1 MSPACAAPHAVI
13 QRVMA
18 ATPGRMPRYIHGGRM
33 SKVDVQKKILSEN
46 DRVAAENRERFFKAG
61 VFVLNLI
68 SSPGSGKTTLL
79 ESTLD
84 RLAGKFRVLVI
95 EGDVSTDR
103 DIERVKAHGAGGV
116 QINTGGG
123 CHLSAAMVGEV
134 LPDLDLRSADILF
147 IENVGNLIC
156 PSTYDL
162 GEDAKVVLLSTTE
175 GDDKPMKYPAIFH
188 ESSVAVINKVDL
200 LPHLP
205 YDIERAE
212 TEIRV
217 LNAECNVIRV
227 SALRGD
233 GMEEWIDWI
242 SRRLEEKRAA

>member
-1 MSPACAAPHAVI
+1 
-13 QRVMA
+13 MA
-18 ATPGRMPRYIHGGRM
+18 
-33 SKVDVQKKILSEN
+33 KVGLRKNILSEN
-46 DRVAAENRERFFKAG
+46 DRIAAENRDLFDEAG
-61 VFVLNLI
+61 VVVLNII

-79 ESTLD
+79 EGTLD
-84 RLAGKFRVLVI
+84 RLSDKLRVLVI

-123 CHLSAAMVGEV
+123 CHLSAKMVAKV
-134 LPDLDLRSADILF
+134 LPELDLDSADVLF

-175 GDDKPMKYPAIFH
+175 GDDKPMKYPTIFH
-188 ESSVAVINKVDL
+188 ESSVALLNKVDL

-205 YDIERAE
+205 YDPERAE
-212 TEIRV
+212 REIRV
-217 LNAECNVIRV
+217 LNADCDVLRV
-227 SALRGD
+227 SALTGD
-233 GMEEWIDWI
+233 GMDGWIEWIL
-242 SRRLEEKRAA
+242 SRLAEKRGDS

>member
-1 MSPACAAPHAVI
+1 
-13 QRVMA
+13 MA
-18 ATPGRMPRYIHGGRM
+18 
-33 SKVDVQKKILSEN
+33 KVGLRKNILSEN
-46 DRVAAENRERFFKAG
+46 DRIAAENRDLFEEAG
-61 VFVLNLI
+61 VVVLNII

-79 ESTLD
+79 EGTLD
-84 RLAGKFRVLVI
+84 RLSDKLRVLVI

-123 CHLSAAMVGEV
+123 CHLSAKMVAKV
-134 LPDLDLRSADILF
+134 LPELDLDSADVLF

-175 GDDKPMKYPAIFH
+175 GDDKPMKYPTIFH
-188 ESSVAVINKVDL
+188 ESSVALLNKVDL

-205 YDIERAE
+205 YDPERAE
-212 TEIRV
+212 REIRV
-217 LNAECNVIRV
+217 LNADCDVLRV
-227 SALRGD
+227 SALTGD
-233 GMEEWIDWI
+233 GMDGWIEWIL
-242 SRRLEEKRAA
+242 SRLAEKRGDS

>member
-1 MSPACAAPHAVI
+1 
-13 QRVMA
+13 
-18 ATPGRMPRYIHGGRM
+18 M
-33 SKVDVQKKILSEN
+33 SKVDIQKRMLSEN
-46 DRVAAENRERFFKAG
+46 DRIAAANREKFSAAG
-61 VFVLNLI
+61 VLVLNII

-84 RLAGKFRVLVI
+84 RLRDRVRVLVI

-116 QINTGGG
+116 QINTAGG
-123 CHLSAAMVGEV
+123 CHLSAKMVSEV
-134 LPDLDLRSADILF
+134 LPQLDLSAADVLF

-188 ESSVAVINKVDL
+188 EASVAVINKMDL

-205 YDIERAE
+205 YDVERAE
-212 TEIRV
+212 KEVNV
-217 LNAECNVIRV
+217 LNSESDVIRL
-227 SALRGD
+227 SALEGTGVD
-233 GMEEWIDWI
+233 DWIDWI
-242 SRRLEEKRAA
+242 LRKMKEKQGE

>member
-1 MSPACAAPHAVI
+1 
-13 QRVMA
+13 
-18 ATPGRMPRYIHGGRM
+18 M

-46 DRVAAENRERFFKAG
+46 DRLAEENRGKFAGAG
-61 VFVLNLI
+61 VLVLNII

-84 RLAGKFRVLVI
+84 RVAGKMRVLVI

-116 QINTGGG
+116 QINTAGG
-123 CHLSAAMVGEV
+123 CHLSAKMVGDV
-134 LPDLDLRSADILF
+134 LEGLDLESADVVF

-162 GEDAKVVLLSTTE
+162 GEDAKVVMLSTTE

-212 TEIRV
+212 KEIAV
-217 LNAECNVIRV
+217 LNSDCDIIRV
-227 SALRGD
+227 SALKGD
-233 GMEEWIDWI
+233 GMDEWVGWI
-242 SRRLEEKRAA
+242 ERKLAEKRGG

>member
-1 MSPACAAPHAVI
+1 
-13 QRVMA
+13 MA
-18 ATPGRMPRYIHGGRM
+18 
-33 SKVDVQKKILSEN
+33 KVDVKKKILSEN
-46 DRVAAENRERFFKAG
+46 DRMAAENRARFGEAG
-61 VFVLNLI
+61 VLVLNLI

-79 ESTLD
+79 EGTLD
-84 RLAGKFRVLVI
+84 RLAGQVRVLVI

-123 CHLSAAMVGEV
+123 CHLSAKMVAGVMPE
-134 LPDLDLRSADILF
+134 LDLDEADVVF

-188 ESSVAVINKVDL
+188 ESSVAVINKIDL
-200 LPHLP
+200 VEYLP
-205 YDIERAE
+205 YDPARAE
-212 TEIRV
+212 KEIGV
-217 LNAECNVIRV
+217 LNESCDVLRL
-227 SALRGD
+227 SALKGE
-233 GMEEWIDWI
+233 GMDEWIEWI
-242 SRRLEEKRAA
+242 LRRLEEKRAAREEAPA

>member
-1 MSPACAAPHAVI
+1 
-13 QRVMA
+13 
-18 ATPGRMPRYIHGGRM
+18 M
-33 SKVDVQKKILSEN
+33 SKVDVNERMQSEN
-46 DRVAAENRERFFKAG
+46 DRLAAENRRRFSDAG
-61 VFVLNLI
+61 LLVLNLI

-84 RLAGKFRVLVI
+84 MLPDDVRVLVI

-103 DIERVKAHGAGGV
+103 DIARVRAHGGDGV
-116 QINTGGG
+116 QINTAGG

-134 LPDLDLRSADILF
+134 LPGLDLDGADVLF

-188 ESSVAVINKVDL
+188 ESSVAVINKIDL
-200 LPHLP
+200 LPYVP
-205 YDIERAE
+205 YNVERAE
-212 TEIRV
+212 REIRV
-217 LNAECNVIRV
+217 LNSACDIVRV
-227 SALRGD
+227 SALKGT
-233 GMEEWIDWI
+233 GMDEWIGWI
-242 SRRLEEKRAA
+242 LARLSEKRGEK